1 MEIEGLNITP
11 SGHIS
16 RAQPISVYQATERE
30 KYRTNDEYRAKIQA
44 KARERQR
51 RISATDPE
59 YKAKQR
65 AYYYKRKAAAAQQ
78 QAACTVTQS
87 ALIGGVIGFLG
98 GLLGWVPGFSRLT
111 HV

>member
-1 MEIEGLNITP
+1 MEIEGIKVTP
-11 SGHIS
+11 TGRVS

-30 KYRTNDEYRAKIQA
+30 KYRTNDDYRAKLQA

-51 RISATDPE
+51 RISASDPE

-78 QAACTVTQS
+78 QQSCSLTQS
-87 ALIGGVIGFLG
+87 ALIGGVFGFLG